1 MVQGMSEEPLLE
13 DVMTT
18 PVYTMLPMDTV
29 RRAAEEMTSRGIGSV
44 VIVDSRGRLL
54 GIVTKTDIVKHVVA
68 KGLDPSKVKLG
79 DIMTENPYY
88 MFSDAPLREA
98 AQLMG
103 SKGIGHLPI
112 LDPDT
117 HRIVGIITKSDIL
130 KIAPHYIDLVYALRR
145 S

>member
-1 MVQGMSEEPLLE
+1 MSEEPLLE

-18 PVYTMLPMDTV
+18 PVFTMLPMETV

-44 VIVDSRGRLL
+44 IIVDSRGRLL

-68 KGLDPSKVKLG
+68 KGLDPSKVKLS
-79 DIMTENPYY
+79 DVMTENPYY

-112 LDPDT
+112 LDPET
-117 HRIVGIITKSDIL
+117 NKIVGIITKSDIL
-130 KIAPHYIDLVYALRR
+130 KIAPHYIDLVYALRGR
-145 S
+145 

>member
-1 MVQGMSEEPLLE
+1 MSEEPLLE

-18 PVYTMLPMDTV
+18 PVFTMLPMETV

-44 VIVDSRGRLL
+44 IIVDSRGRLL

-68 KGLDPSKVKLG
+68 KGLDPSKVKLS
-79 DIMTENPYY
+79 DVMTENPYY

-112 LDPDT
+112 LDPET
-117 HRIVGIITKSDIL
+117 NKIVGIITKSDIL
-130 KIAPHYIDLVYALRR
+130 KIAPQYIDLVYALRGR
-145 S
+145 